1 MSTTQ
6 PRHST
11 PLSQDSKPCPRVL
24 LLWEFQLSSGTW
36 NIEGF
41 LHWDR
46 HEGEKPLAEDVILEF
61 FLIFFSLF
69 LVWPFCCVSA
79 RYVWKLRARSGLP
92 QD

>member
-6 PRHST
+6 PSRST
-11 PLSQDSKPCPRVL
+11 PVSQDSKPGPRVL
-24 LLWEFQLSSGTW
+24 LLWELQLSSGTW

-61 FLIFFSLF
+61 FLIFFPCFWCGLSDVL
-69 LVWPFCCVSA
+69 
-79 RYVWKLRARSGLP
+79 RYLWKLRARSGLP